1 MAPRQG
7 AGRAAERHWTPP
19 VSRPVA
25 NPLPGGYPLF
35 AHAVRAGFPSPADD
49 YVAETLDLNAHLI
62 RHREATFFVRARG
75 HSMTGAGIH
84 DNDLLVVDRALTARH
99 GSVVIAVVDGE
110 FTVKRLEKRGGRIRL
125 RAEHP
130 DYAPI
135 EFQDGQELHIW
146 GVVTQVI
153 HSLVP

>member
-1 MAPRQG
+1 MSRLKG
-7 AGRAAERHWTPP
+7 AGTCVADPP
-19 VSRPVA
+19 FPSVTRPVA
-25 NPLPGGYPLF
+25 HPLPGGGPLF
-35 AHAVRAGFPSPADD
+35 AHTVRAGFPSPADD
-49 YVAETLDLNAHLI
+49 YVAETLDLNDYLI

-84 DNDLLVVDRALTARH
+84 DDDLLVVDRALTPRH
-99 GSVVIAVVDGE
+99 GSIVIAVVDGE
-110 FTVKRLEKRGGRIRL
+110 FTVKRLEKRNGRIRL
-125 RAEHP
+125 RAEHA

-135 EFQDGQELHIW
+135 EFQDGQELQLW

>member
-1 MAPRQG
+1 MSRLKG
-7 AGRAAERHWTPP
+7 AGNSVAASRVPSVT
-19 VSRPVA
+19 RPVA
-25 NPLPGGYPLF
+25 HPLPGGGPLF
-35 AHAVRAGFPSPADD
+35 AHTVRAGFPSPADD
-49 YVAETLDLNAHLI
+49 YVAETLDLNAYLI

-84 DNDLLVVDRALTARH
+84 DNDLLVVDRALTPRH
-99 GSVVIAVVDGE
+99 GSIVIAVVDGE
-110 FTVKRLEKRGGRIRL
+110 FTVKRLEKRNGRIRL

-135 EFQDGQELHIW
+135 EFQEGQELQLW
-146 GVVTQVI
+146 GIVTQVI

>member
-1 MAPRQG
+1 MNPIKRSGPAF
-7 AGRAAERHWTPP
+7 GRPATP
-19 VSRPVA
+19 SILRPAVH
-25 NPLPGGYPLF
+25 PPPGGRPLF

-49 YVAETLDLNAHLI
+49 YVADTLDLNEHLI

-75 HSMTGAGIH
+75 HSMVGAGIH

-99 GSVVIAVVDGE
+99 GSIVIAVVDGE
-110 FTVKRLEKRGGRIRL
+110 FTVKRLEKRGARVRL

-135 EFQDGQELHIW
+135 DFQDGQELHVW

-153 HSLVP
+153 HSFVA